1 MGVLGEEMGGW
12 RERERE
18 RGMER
23 IRHQGPLG
31 IVWKSGDK
39 EGRGRWSERRG
50 REVCFWG
57 QTCIH

>member
-1 MGVLGEEMGGW
+1 MGGVG
-12 RERERE
+12 RRDGGMEVKRERE

-23 IRHQGPLG
+23 IRHQDPLG

-50 REVCFWG
+50 REVCFRVL
-57 QTCIH
+57 I